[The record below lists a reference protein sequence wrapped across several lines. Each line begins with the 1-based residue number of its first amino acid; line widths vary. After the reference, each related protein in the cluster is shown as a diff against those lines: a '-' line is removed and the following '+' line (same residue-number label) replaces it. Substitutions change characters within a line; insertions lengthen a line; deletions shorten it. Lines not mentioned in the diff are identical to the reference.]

1 MPLYPLAQAAST
13 TPRLSPSATGLG
25 DMFFDLRSVPLALE
39 CRVGAPRYTT
49 DCVNPEVAGGGALV
63 ITKLQL
69 QAALPFGVYA
79 RCNVCVNGTDN
90 HGERGCAD
98 GRYICACGWG
108 ANRSCA
114 AYPGVGRENISTQF
128 GGRECTRDDPPFMCW
143 RWNTARKVPTG
154 VWYSTVAAG
163 FGTHWRVGRVVKRVS
178 KSCADAAVYSAVERV
193 GAGCFAGCGPRNT
206 SSAWCAPSAQP
217 GLASF

>member
-1 MPLYPLAQAAST
+1 
-13 TPRLSPSATGLG
+13 
-25 DMFFDLRSVPLALE
+25 MFFDLRSVPLALE

-206 SSAWCAPSAQP
+206 SSAWCDPCAAWPAQLLAPCSEVAYPGSATCWLLV
-217 GLASF
+217 GD